1 MIMESLA
8 AEEETTLASL
18 PPSMTAVL
26 ALALGFFASYGEMI
40 LRLLQGK
47 DIVDAVWPHAV
58 RSLEWTMALRSSM
71 EGVLLFVMFIVS
83 SAYLIR
89 KRLAREA
96 SPRIRLAMYF
106 LIGLTFGSTTI
117 HFLMDVF
124 YLRGA
129 FLLLPTLFG
138 VILVSLL
145 LALGGMPTFREMGQ
159 QRIAWPRILHL
170 CGVFFAAWLIVPGVP
185 ALIGFAPSPPDAPVI
200 GYGAAPGPFDTV
212 QFSEAYEMP
221 EEVKAVQG
229 ELEDDITFSVYL
241 TLPLIAE
248 DKGVESIPLAILLH
262 GFGYPD
268 ADAYQDWMKH
278 LAAKGMAV
286 ALLQYPSDL
295 RPDGHEDFEATDLG
309 GESDFL
315 QHTYRDVAIRAAIEH
330 LNLMTMQAPRHAEVN
345 AHLGDINVNPSDLW
359 VGGHSL
365 GAAYTFITLDDVLS
379 RGWANHSLVVALE
392 APASRPA
399 QASLQPNLTNLPEQT
414 LVQIGVSRDD
424 MSVGVCPGAFFQ
436 QMFPQLPTE
445 RNQLIEVQS
454 DKYGFPRLIASHYL
468 QADPAHDTLS
478 DWSFYRRIDAQADF
492 IVAHSRGDT
501 FTADWA
507 YQYLTDETMLTQMGK
522 WSDGT
527 PVLPLKLYHDGLN
540 TSSDFND
547 CS

>member
-1 MIMESLA
+1 MEVVSV
-8 AEEETTLASL
+8 EEETALASQTGL
-18 PPSMTAVL
+18 RPAILVFVL
-26 ALALGFFASYGEMI
+26 GLLASYSEMI

-47 DIVDAVWPHAV
+47 GVVDSVWPHAV

-71 EGVLLFVMFIVS
+71 EGVLFFVAIVVS
-83 SAYLIR
+83 SSYFIR
-89 KRLAREA
+89 KRLTE
-96 SPRIRLAMYF
+96 SPAPRLRLAVLF
-106 LIGLTFGSTTI
+106 LLGLTLGLTTI

-138 VILVSLL
+138 VIFVSLL
-145 LALGGMPTFREMGQ
+145 LALGGMPTIREIGQ
-159 QRIAWPRILHL
+159 QKISPPRILHL
-170 CGVFFAAWLIVPGVP
+170 CGVFFAAWLIVPGIP
-185 ALIGFAPSPPDAPVI
+185 ALMGFAPSPPDAPVI
-200 GYGAAPGPFDTV
+200 GYGASPGPFDTV

-221 EEVKAVQG
+221 EDVKAVQG

-241 TLPLIAE
+241 TLPIISE
-248 DKGVESIPLAILLH
+248 DKDVESIPLAILLH

-268 ADAYQDWMKH
+268 ADAYQDWMSH

-295 RPDGHEDFEATDLG
+295 RPDGYESFEASDSG
-309 GESDFL
+309 GTSDFL
-315 QHTYRDVAIRAAIEH
+315 QHTYRDTAIRAALEH
-330 LNLMTMQAPRHAEVN
+330 LNFMAIQEPRHADVE
-345 AHLGDINVNPSDLW
+345 AHLGAMYINPSDLW

-365 GAAYTFITLDDVLS
+365 GAGYTFITLDDVLE

-399 QASLQPNLTNLPEQT
+399 QASIQPNLVNLPEQT

-436 QMFPQLPTE
+436 QMFSQLPSE

-492 IVAHSRGDT
+492 IVAQSRDDT

-507 YQYLTDETMLTQMGK
+507 YQYMTDETMLTQMGK

-527 PVLPLKLYHDGLN
+527 PVLPMKLYHDALN
-540 TSSDFND
+540 TSSDFD
-547 CS
+547 SCS

>member
-1 MIMESLA
+1 METDLVA
-8 AEEETTLASL
+8 EETTLVSRSSSRPAI
-18 PPSMTAVL
+18 L
-26 ALALGFFASYGEMI
+26 ALTLGFIIAYGEVI
-40 LRLLQGK
+40 LRMLQGK

-58 RSLEWTMALRSSM
+58 RSLDWTMALRSSM
-71 EGVLLFVMFIVS
+71 ESVLFLVAFFVS
-83 SAYLIR
+83 SAYFIR
-89 KRLAREA
+89 KRLAEED
-96 SPRIRLAMYF
+96 SPRLRLALYC
-106 LIGLTFGSTTI
+106 LLGLTLGLTTI
-117 HFLMDVF
+117 HLLMDVF

-138 VILVSLL
+138 VILISLL
-145 LALGGMPTFREMGQ
+145 LSLGGMPTIREMGQ
-159 QRIAWPRILHL
+159 RRIAWPRILHL

-185 ALIGFAPSPPDAPVI
+185 ALIGFAPSPPDAPAI

-229 ELEDDITFSVYL
+229 GLEDDIVFSVYL

-248 DKGVESIPLAILLH
+248 DKEVESIPLAILLH

-268 ADAYQDWMKH
+268 ADAYQDWMTH

-295 RPDGHEDFEATDLG
+295 RPDGYEDFEATDIE

-330 LNLMTMQAPRHAEVN
+330 LNQMAIQEPRHAEVN
-345 AHLGDINVNPSDLW
+345 AHLGNMSIEPSDLW

-365 GAAYTFITLDDVLS
+365 GAGYTFITLDDILA

-399 QASLQPNLTNLPEQT
+399 QAGLQPNLTNLPEQT
-414 LVQIGVSRDD
+414 LVQIGVSQDD
-424 MSVGVCPGAFFQ
+424 MSVGVCPGVFFQ
-436 QMFPQLPTE
+436 QMFSQLPNE

-468 QADPAHDTLS
+468 QADPAHDSLS

-492 IVAHSRGDT
+492 IVAQSRHDT

-507 YQYLTDETMLTQMGK
+507 YQYMTDETMLTQMGK

-527 PVLPLKLYHDGLN
+527 PVLPLKLYHDALN
-540 TSSDFND
+540 TSTDFD
-547 CS
+547 ACS

>member
-1 MIMESLA
+1 MLL
-8 AEEETTLASL
+8 EENISVA
-18 PPSMTAVL
+18 PSSTVRLTVPAFL
-26 ALALGFFASYGEMI
+26 LGFLASYGEVI

-47 DIVDAVWPHAV
+47 DVVDAIWPHAV

-71 EGVLLFVMFIVS
+71 ESVLFLVVFIAGASYFV
-83 SAYLIR
+83 R
-89 KRLAREA
+89 KYSTENP
-96 SPRIRLAMYF
+96 SPRLRVGMLF
-106 LIGLTFGSTTI
+106 LLGLTFGLTSI

-145 LALGGMPTFREMGQ
+145 LAIGGMPTIREMGQ
-159 QRIAWPRILHL
+159 SKIAWPRIVHL
-170 CGVFFAAWLIVPGVP
+170 CGVFFAAWLIVPGIP
-185 ALIGFAPSPPDAPVI
+185 ALIGFAPSPPDTPVI
-200 GYGAAPGPFDTV
+200 GYGAEPGPFETV

-221 EEVKAVQG
+221 EEVMAVQG

-248 DKGVESIPLAILLH
+248 DKEVESIPLAILLH

-268 ADAYQDWMKH
+268 ADAYQDWTQH

-295 RPDGHEDFEATDLG
+295 RPDGYESFEASDSE

-315 QHTYRDVAIRAAIEH
+315 QHTYRDLAIRAALDH
-330 LNLMTMQAPRHAEVN
+330 LNGMAIEEPRHAEVEN
-345 AHLGDINVNPSDLW
+345 HLGNMTINPSDLW

-365 GAAYTFITLDDVLS
+365 GAGYSFITLDDILS
-379 RGWANHSLVVALE
+379 RGWADHSLLIALE

-399 QASLQPNLTNLPEQT
+399 QASLQPNLTNLPKET
-414 LVQIGVSRDD
+414 LVQIAVSRDD

-436 QMFPQLPTE
+436 QMFSDLPTE

-478 DWSFYRRIDAQADF
+478 DWSFYRRIDAQADY
-492 IVAHSRGDT
+492 IVAQSRNDT

-507 YQYLTDETMLTQMGK
+507 YQYMTDETMLTQMGK

-527 PVLPLKLYHDGLN
+527 PVLPLKLYHDALN
-540 TSSDFND
+540 DSADFD
-547 CS
+547 ACS